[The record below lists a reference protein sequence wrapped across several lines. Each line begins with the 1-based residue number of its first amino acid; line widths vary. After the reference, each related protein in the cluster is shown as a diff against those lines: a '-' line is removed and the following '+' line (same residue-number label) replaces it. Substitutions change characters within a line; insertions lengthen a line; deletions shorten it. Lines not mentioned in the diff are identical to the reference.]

1 MNTFEELNLNQSLR
15 KALNDLGYTVP
26 TSIQSKAFSVVM
38 SGSDVIGIA
47 QTGTGKTLAYLLPCL
62 RLWNFTK
69 DIHPQILIIVPTRE
83 LVAQVEQEIQKLST
97 YMTIRICGVY
107 GGTNIKN
114 QAKIIQEGID
124 IIVGTPGRLLDL
136 VLNGHLKLKSI
147 KRLIID
153 EVDEMLDLGFRPQL
167 IRVFDLLPN
176 KRQNLMFSAT
186 LTYDVEQLILT
197 YFSNTIKIEA
207 APSGTPLEKIILQG
221 YKVPNF
227 NTKINVLEYLLK
239 KEEFKK
245 TLIFTR
251 TKALADQVFE
261 KLNLL
266 FPNQIGIIH
275 SNKEQNYRFK
285 SVEDFKQGITTALI
299 ATDIIARGID
309 IEGVSHVI
317 NFDIPDLPE
326 LYIHR
331 IGRTGRADKD
341 GIAISFITEKDEPLH
356 DEIETFIQKAVSI
369 IPLPEVIN
377 ISDILTD
384 DELPNTGTREIQIK
398 RPKIDLT
405 SSAFHEK
412 SDKNK
417 KTNHKIRRNEK
428 MMKKY
433 GKPIT
438 RGQKKKKSS

>member
-1 MNTFEELNLNQSLR
+1 M
-15 KALNDLGYTVP
+15 
-26 TSIQSKAFSVVM
+26 
-38 SGSDVIGIA
+38 
-47 QTGTGKTLAYLLPCL
+47 
-62 RLWNFTK
+62 
-69 DIHPQILIIVPTRE
+69 
-83 LVAQVEQEIQKLST
+83 
-97 YMTIRICGVY
+97 
-107 GGTNIKN
+107 
-114 QAKIIQEGID
+114 
-124 IIVGTPGRLLDL
+124 
-136 VLNGHLKLKSI
+136 
-147 KRLIID
+147 
-153 EVDEMLDLGFRPQL
+153 
-167 IRVFDLLPN
+167 
-176 KRQNLMFSAT
+176 
-186 LTYDVEQLILT
+186 
-197 YFSNTIKIEA
+197 
-207 APSGTPLEKIILQG
+207 
-221 YKVPNF
+221 
-227 NTKINVLEYLLK
+227 NVLAYLLK

-285 SVEDFKQGITTALI
+285 SVEDFKQGITIALI

-369 IPLPEVIN
+369 VPLPEDIK